1 MFHPLSAFIGLR
13 YLKGRS
19 GDRFSRFVSYMS
31 TAGISIGVLSLVTV
45 LSVMNG
51 FEGQLKQKILGVLPQ
66 AVISQDDD
74 RTALTSEPPE
84 FIQQLPNVEQVLPIV
99 RSEAVIQS
107 ASTLSAGLMVGIEP
121 NENDPIAQRMMMGDI
136 SDLKTGDYNVFL
148 GYALARSLR
157 VNLGDKVRLMVTN
170 ASQFTPLGRIPS
182 QRNFTVA
189 GIFNT
194 GSDVDGM
201 LMVTNIED
209 GGRLLRYSSDTIS
222 GWRLF
227 FDDPF
232 VVADLSK
239 QVASDDLLPQGWH
252 WSDWRDQR
260 GEFFQAVRMEKNMM
274 GLMLGLIIAVAAF
287 NIISALIM
295 VVMEKQ
301 SEVAILKTQGMSNHQ
316 ILAIFIVQGASSG
329 VVGAIVGGI
338 LGALLATNL
347 NQLMDA
353 LGLSLFAN
361 GTELPIVVEPLQ
373 ILVVIVLAIG
383 LSILA
388 TLFPSYR
395 AASVKP
401 AEALRYE

>member
-1 MFHPLSAFIGLR
+1 MFHPISTFIGLR
-13 YLKGRS
+13 YLRGRS

-31 TAGISIGVLSLVTV
+31 TAGITIGVMSLVTV

-51 FEGQLKQKILGVLPQ
+51 FEAQLKNRILGVLPQ
-66 AVISQDDD
+66 AVISQSGDK
-74 RTALTSEPPE
+74 TPLTDQPPQ
-84 FIQQLPNVEQVLPIV
+84 FISKLSSQRAPEPIV

-107 ASTLSAGLMVGIEP
+107 SSELAAGLLVGIEP
-121 NENDPIAQRMMMGDI
+121 GEHDPIMNYLIAGKLSLLQPSKYR
-136 SDLKTGDYNVFL
+136 VFL
-148 GYALARSLR
+148 GHTLARNLNVS
-157 VNLGDKVRLMVTN
+157 VNDKVRLMVTS

-194 GSDVDGM
+194 GSDVDGQ
-201 LMVTNIED
+201 LMITHIND
-209 GGRLLRYSSDTIS
+209 AGKLLRYSDETIS

-232 VVADLSK
+232 VVGELSNQK
-239 QVASDDLLPQGWH
+239 LPDGWQ

-260 GEFFQAVRMEKNMM
+260 GELFQAVGMEKNMM
-274 GLMLGLIIAVAAF
+274 GLMLGLIVGVAAF

-301 SEVAILKTQGMSNHQ
+301 AEVAILKTQGMTDRQVLS
-316 ILAIFIVQGASSG
+316 IFMVQGASSG
-329 VVGAIVGGI
+329 IIGALVGGT
-338 LGALLATNL
+338 LGVLLADNL
-347 NQLMDA
+347 NTLLDSMGVA
-353 LGLSLFAN
+353 LFSLGGELPVVINSTQIIIVVILAICLSL
-361 GTELPIVVEPLQ
+361 
-373 ILVVIVLAIG
+373 
-383 LSILA
+383 LA

-395 AASVKP
+395 ASSVKP